1 MTRGPLFIVFEG
13 IDGSGKSTQCDLL
26 FDHVR
31 SSGLPAVRL
40 AEPTG
45 GEWGRRV
52 REMLSEKE
60 MAPAEEQM
68 RLFLMDRKDDAEKN
82 IAPALDG
89 GKIII
94 MDRYYFSNAAYQGA
108 AGIDPERIIAENR
121 AMRFPEPDRVY
132 FIDIP
137 PDVAI
142 RRVSGRSGKREEVF
156 EKESFLKKVRDIFLS
171 IADERFLIIDG
182 TKKVEEIGI
191 IIKEDFESL

>member
-1 MTRGPLFIVFEG
+1 MTRRPLFIVFEG

-26 FDHVR
+26 YEHVR
-31 SSGLPAVRL
+31 SSGISAVRL

-45 GEWGRRV
+45 GVWGRKV
-52 REMLSEKE
+52 REMLSKKE

-82 IAPALDG
+82 IAPAMESG
-89 GKIII
+89 RTII

-108 AGIDPERIIAENR
+108 AGIDPGSIIAENR

-137 PDVAI
+137 PEVAI

-156 EKESFLKKVRDIFLS
+156 EKEAFLKKVRDIFLS
-171 IADERFLIIDG
+171 IADNRFLVIDG
-182 TKKVEEIGI
+182 TKSIDGI
-191 IIKEDFESL
+191 FSSIKEDFASL